1 MEVDFTEVRVL
12 FLSSILVIFLLNCQP
27 KEETQVNAAQVKATW
42 VAGRMTVADEIFSGT
57 LFRIFPNSNDTAS
70 IEHYDKGLEDGIW
83 RKYYPSGH
91 LFEIRTYDQGK
102 KTGTYE
108 AWWDNG
114 RRMRV
119 FEFENDEYQGLCQEW
134 NQGGQLIKE
143 MHYEKGHEQGAQK
156 MFYDNG
162 KIRSNYLVLEG
173 RRYGLLGTKNCRNIS
188 EKVFSK

>member
-12 FLSSILVIFLLNCQP
+12 FLSSILAAFLLSCQP
-27 KEETQVNAAQVKATW
+27 KEEIQVNATQVKATW
-42 VAGRMTVADEIFSGT
+42 VAGRMTVAHEAFSGV
-57 LFRIFPNSNDTAS
+57 LFQIYPNTTDTAS
-70 IEHYDKGLEDGIW
+70 IEHYVNGLEDGIW
-83 RKYYPSGH
+83 RKYYPSSQ
-91 LFEIRTYDQGK
+91 LYEIRAYDRGK

-114 RRMRV
+114 KRMRV
-119 FEFENDEYQGLCQEW
+119 FEFENDEYQGICREW
-134 NQGGQLIKE
+134 NEDGQLIKE

-188 EKVFSK
+188 EKVFSN

>member
-12 FLSSILVIFLLNCQP
+12 FLSSIVAIFLLNCQP
-27 KEETQVNAAQVKATW
+27 KEETQVNAAQVNGTW
-42 VAGRMTVADEIFSGT
+42 VAGRMTVADEVFSGT
-57 LFRIFPNSNDTAS
+57 LFRNFPNSNDTAS
-70 IEHYDKGLEDGIW
+70 IEHYENGLEEGIW

-91 LFEIRTYDQGK
+91 LYEIRAYDQGK

-119 FEFENDEYQGLCQEW
+119 FEFENDEYQGLCREW

-188 EKVFSK
+188 EKVFSN